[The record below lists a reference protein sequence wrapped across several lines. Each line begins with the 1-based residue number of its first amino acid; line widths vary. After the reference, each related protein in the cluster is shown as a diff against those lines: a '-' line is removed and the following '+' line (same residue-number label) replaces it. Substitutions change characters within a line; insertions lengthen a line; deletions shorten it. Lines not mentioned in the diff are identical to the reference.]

1 MELNEKII
9 QILKEIKHPEIG
21 GDIVS
26 SGIFEKIEIKE
37 NLVTIFLKF
46 PRPTDPFKNKIKL
59 ICEQSVKNVVPENFS
74 VIIDLNEK
82 KKIEPQKNNIEQIK
96 NFIVIAS
103 GKGGVGKS
111 TISSNLAV
119 SLAKKGYK
127 TGLIDAD
134 VFGPSIPKMFGLE
147 NEKPIVETINGKH
160 TIIPFEKYGVKLNS
174 IGFFVNP
181 KDATIW
187 RGPMASNALTQLI
200 MDTKWGEL
208 DFLLFDLPP
217 GTSDIHLSL
226 VQNMAI
232 TGAVIVSTPQQV
244 ALADTIKG
252 INMFREAKINV
263 PILGLVENMSWFT
276 TSEMPDKK
284 FYIFGREGCKNL
296 AEKENIPLLGQIPIV
311 ESICKSGDDGMP
323 VCLTDD
329 KLLNNSYNELCDNFI
344 SQLTFRNEN
353 VEPSK
358 KVEIHK

>member
-1 MELNEKII
+1 VDLKENII
-9 QILKEIKHPEIG
+9 QVLKEIKHPEIG
-21 GDIVS
+21 GDIVN
-26 SGIFEKIEIKE
+26 SGIFEKVEISDKV
-37 NLVTIFLKF
+37 VTIFLKF

-59 ICEQSVKNVVPENFS
+59 ICEQSVKNVLPEDFK
-74 VIIDLNEK
+74 IIVDLDEK

-96 NFIVIAS
+96 NFVVIAS

-127 TGLIDAD
+127 VGLIDAD
-134 VFGPSIPKMFGLE
+134 VFGPSIPKMFGVE
-147 NEKPIVETINGKH
+147 NEKPAVESINGKQN
-160 TIIPFEKYGVKLNS
+160 IIPIEKYGVKLIS
-174 IGFFVNP
+174 VGFFVNP
-181 KDATIW
+181 NDATIW

-200 MDTKWGEL
+200 MDSKWGEL

-252 INMFREAKINV
+252 INMFRDAKINV
-263 PILGLVENMSWFT
+263 PILGLVENMCWFT

-284 FYIFGREGCKNL
+284 YYIFGREGCKNL
-296 AEKENIPLLGQIPIV
+296 AEKENLPLIGQIPIV

-323 VCLTDD
+323 VCLADD
-329 KLLNNSYNELCDNFI
+329 KLLNFAYNELCDNFI
-344 SQLTFRNEN
+344 SQLNIRNEKI
-353 VEPSK
+353 EASK
-358 KVEIHK
+358 KVEIH

>member
-1 MELNEKII
+1 MDLKENII
-9 QILKEIKHPEIG
+9 QVLKEIKHPEIG
-21 GDIVS
+21 GDIVN
-26 SGIFEKIEIKE
+26 SGIFEKVEISDKV
-37 NLVTIFLKF
+37 VTIFLKF

-59 ICEQSVKNVVPENFS
+59 ICEQSVKNVLPEDFK
-74 VIIDLNEK
+74 IIVDLDEK

-96 NFIVIAS
+96 NFVVIAS

-127 TGLIDAD
+127 VGLIDAD
-134 VFGPSIPKMFGLE
+134 VFGPSIPKMFGVE
-147 NEKPIVETINGKH
+147 NEKPAVESINGKQN
-160 TIIPFEKYGVKLNS
+160 IIPIEKYGVKLIS
-174 IGFFVNP
+174 VGFFVNP
-181 KDATIW
+181 NDATIW

-200 MDTKWGEL
+200 MDSKWGEL

-252 INMFREAKINV
+252 INMFRDAKINV
-263 PILGLVENMSWFT
+263 PILGLVENMCWFT

-284 FYIFGREGCKNL
+284 YYIFGREGCKNL
-296 AEKENIPLLGQIPIV
+296 AEKENLPLIGQIPIV

-323 VCLTDD
+323 VCLADD
-329 KLLNNSYNELCDNFI
+329 KLLNLAYNELCDNFI
-344 SQLTFRNEN
+344 SQLNIRNEKF
-353 VEPSK
+353 EASK
-358 KVEIHK
+358 KVEIH

>member
-1 MELNEKII
+1 MDLKENII
-9 QILKEIKHPEIG
+9 QVLKEIKHPEIG
-21 GDIVS
+21 GDIVN
-26 SGIFEKIEIKE
+26 SGIFEKVEISDKV
-37 NLVTIFLKF
+37 VTIFLKF

-59 ICEQSVKNVVPENFS
+59 ICEQSVKNVLPEDFK
-74 VIIDLNEK
+74 IIVDLDEK

-96 NFIVIAS
+96 NFVVIAS

-127 TGLIDAD
+127 VGLIDAD
-134 VFGPSIPKMFGLE
+134 VFGPSIPKMFGVE
-147 NEKPIVETINGKH
+147 NEKPAVESINGKQN
-160 TIIPFEKYGVKLNS
+160 IIPIEKYGVKLIS
-174 IGFFVNP
+174 VGFFVNP
-181 KDATIW
+181 NDATIW

-200 MDTKWGEL
+200 MDSKWGEL

-252 INMFREAKINV
+252 INMFRDAKINV
-263 PILGLVENMSWFT
+263 PILGLVENMCWFT

-284 FYIFGREGCKNL
+284 YYIFGREGCKNL
-296 AEKENIPLLGQIPIV
+296 AEKENLPLIGQIPIV

-323 VCLTDD
+323 VCLADD
-329 KLLNNSYNELCDNFI
+329 KLLNFAYNELCDNFI
-344 SQLTFRNEN
+344 SQLNIRNEKI
-353 VEPSK
+353 EASK
-358 KVEIHK
+358 KVEIH

>member
-1 MELNEKII
+1 MELTEKII
-9 QILKEIKHPEIG
+9 KVLKEIKHPEIG
-21 GDIVS
+21 GDIVA
-26 SGIFEKIEIKE
+26 SGIFEKIQINET
-37 NLVTIFLKF
+37 LVTISLKF

-59 ICEQSVKNVVPENFS
+59 ICEQSVRNVLPENYNVVVEL
-74 VIIDLNEK
+74 DEK

-127 TGLIDAD
+127 VGLIDAD
-134 VFGPSIPKMFGLE
+134 VFGPSIPKMFGVE
-147 NEKPIVETINGKH
+147 SEKPKVETVNGKH
-160 TIIPFEKYGVKLNS
+160 TILPIEKYGIKLNS

-181 KDATIW
+181 NDATIW

-200 MDTKWGEL
+200 MDTNWGEL

-226 VQNMAI
+226 VQNIAI

-252 INMFREAKINV
+252 INMFRDSKINV

-276 TSEMPDKK
+276 TSDIPEKK
-284 FYIFGREGCKNL
+284 YYIFGREGCKKL
-296 AEKENIPLLGQIPIV
+296 AEKENLQLLGQIPIV
-311 ESICKSGDDGMP
+311 ESICKAGDEGIP
-323 VCLTDD
+323 VCLTNDTT
-329 KLLNNSYNELCDNFI
+329 LNYAYNELCDNFI
-344 SQLTFRNEN
+344 SQLNLRNANIEI
-353 VEPSK
+353 SK